1 MVAVWEVAIFVDID
15 RLIWKLNGIED
26 EMLLVI
32 LYNDLGMSM
41 YTIQREI
48 RIGIYDMIDGVL
60 FSTRGH
66 VFNYVII

>member
-1 MVAVWEVAIFVDID
+1 MIC
-15 RLIWKLNGIED
+15 KLKGMRD
-26 EMLLVI
+26 VMFLVV